1 MYFLSDEERRLVLR
15 RLLPEARRRGV
26 APELRGWSWDQA
38 PLAPAYSPRL
48 AMYEVSAGYCETGR
62 DVYLRHVVGV
72 KGSPSAAMIAGTLF
86 HELLS
91 RLILSAKKAIYCRT
105 EQVVD
110 ALKQLGEQC
119 PIDAATEAEADTGQ
133 LRANLAQI
141 SDGRQRAE
149 TIRQAR
155 LLWRFELNRILAR
168 VEEVLSSQPYIGPDS
183 LAAMAVP
190 VTVELKLNGA
200 FLGLSP
206 YLSTD
211 AFVFSEPM
219 IIDLKFGPRQ
229 PFDRLATTG
238 YALVMESIH
247 ETPVDIGC
255 VVYVRFKEDRVLI
268 ERDFHPID
276 DELRQ
281 WLIEARDTKA
291 RLVEEEIDPGLPSEC
306 YERCQYLGFCRGREA
321 TGARRDI

>member
-1 MYFLSDEERRLVLR
+1 MYFLTDEERRLVLR

-48 AMYEVSAGYCETGR
+48 AMYEVSAGYCETSR
-62 DVYLRHVVGV
+62 DVYLRRVVGM
-72 KGSPSAAMIAGTLF
+72 KGTPNVAMIAGSLF

-91 RLILSAKKAIYCRT
+91 TLILSAKKAIYCRT

-110 ALKQLGEQC
+110 VLKQLGEQC
-119 PIDAATEAEADTGQ
+119 PIDGATEVEVNSSRLGAD
-133 LRANLAQI
+133 LARI
-141 SDGRQRAE
+141 GDGRQRAE

-168 VEEVLSSQPYIGPDS
+168 VEEVLSSQPHVGPDS

-190 VTVELKLNGA
+190 VTVELNLNGT

-219 IIDLKFGPRQ
+219 IIDLKFGPKQ
-229 PFDRLATTG
+229 PFDRLSTTG
-238 YALVMESIH
+238 YALVMESVH
-247 ETPVDIGC
+247 EVPVDIGC
-255 VVYVRFKEDRVLI
+255 VVYVRFRDDRVLI
-268 ERDFHPID
+268 ERDFHLID

-291 RLVEEEIDPGLPSEC
+291 RLVEEEFDPGLPSEC
-306 YERCQYLGFCRGREA
+306 YEQCQYLGFCRG
-321 TGARRDI
+321 